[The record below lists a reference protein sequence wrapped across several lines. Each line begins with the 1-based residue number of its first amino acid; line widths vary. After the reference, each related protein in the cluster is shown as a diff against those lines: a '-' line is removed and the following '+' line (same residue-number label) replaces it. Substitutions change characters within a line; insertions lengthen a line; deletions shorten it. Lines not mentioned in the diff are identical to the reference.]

1 MLKMRFKGT
10 KRLAEFMLGV
20 KLVPANVL
28 HTDGGF
34 DFDVAFVSTLSH

>member
-1 MLKMRFKGT
+1 
-10 KRLAEFMLGV
+10 MLGV

-34 DFDVAFVSTLSH
+34 DFDVAFVSTRSH